1 MNRLLILS
9 SLAILILE
17 VSSASEAGAYSAAMR
32 HWASVAPERHAAQS
46 HSVDRDIG
54 GSCITRLFV
63 MTKSDGSRTIRKSV
77 DCEE

>member
-9 SLAILILE
+9 SLAIFILE
-17 VSSASEAGAYSAAMR
+17 ASASEVSAYAAASRHGESATAEPP
-32 HWASVAPERHAAQS
+32 AVQS
-46 HSVDRDIG
+46 HSVDGDSG
-54 GSCITRLFV
+54 VPCTTKYFV